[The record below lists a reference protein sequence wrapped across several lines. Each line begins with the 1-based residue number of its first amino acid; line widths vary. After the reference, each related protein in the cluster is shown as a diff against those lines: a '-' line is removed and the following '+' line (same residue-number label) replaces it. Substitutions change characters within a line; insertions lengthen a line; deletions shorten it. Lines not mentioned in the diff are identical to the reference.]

1 MTPESYTTTLANIR
15 VVPSPEGLYSSP
27 TWFGDW
33 IIVQY
38 AAKLEKGLA
47 RIGIW
52 RLRTDGSEF
61 ERIELPNHASCG
73 SDGLNG
79 FLEPAVLPD
88 GRLSYAVDC
97 APAGD
102 PFGARTHLM
111 AYDAETRE
119 VVQLLNSSLP
129 SEYVGTGGYAWDP
142 QMTRMIMGD
151 GHRYI
156 DEQLY
161 WFTREISEP
170 IDVGLPLAY
179 APSWSPDGGRI
190 AFIGSRSKGSPVID
204 RTVHGIYLINSDGT
218 DVRLLL
224 EGFDDSGG
232 VSFSP
237 DGRWLAFPGRFGQRE
252 GEEQGLWLVDVET
265 GERRLVAEGLIGV
278 PNWSPDGQRIV
289 AVRLKGPPL
298 DREDELVIVEVGPVL
313 GD

>member
-61 ERIELPNHASCG
+61 EKIELPNHPSCG
-73 SDGLNG
+73 PDGLNG

-97 APAGD
+97 SPAGD

-111 AYDAETRE
+111 AYDPASGE
-119 VVQLLNSSLP
+119 VEQVFNYPLPANS
-129 SEYVGTGGYAWDP
+129 VGTGGYAWNP
-142 QMTRMIMGD
+142 EMTRMIMGD

-161 WFTREISEP
+161 WFTQKTSEP
-170 IDVGLPLAY
+170 IRRWAASGV
-179 APSWSPDGGRI
+179 W
-190 AFIGSRSKGSPVID
+190 PV
-204 RTVHGIYLINSDGT
+204 V
-218 DVRLLL
+218 
-224 EGFDDSGG
+224 
-232 VSFSP
+232 
-237 DGRWLAFPGRFGQRE
+237 
-252 GEEQGLWLVDVET
+252 
-265 GERRLVAEGLIGV
+265 VAG
-278 PNWSPDGQRIV
+278 W
-289 AVRLKGPPL
+289 
-298 DREDELVIVEVGPVL
+298 
-313 GD
+313 